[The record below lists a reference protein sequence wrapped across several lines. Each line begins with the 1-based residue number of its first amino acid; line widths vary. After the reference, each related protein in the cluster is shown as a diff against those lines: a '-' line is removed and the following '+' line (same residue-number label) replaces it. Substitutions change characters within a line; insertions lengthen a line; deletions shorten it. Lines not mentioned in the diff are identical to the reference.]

1 MPDAS
6 ENARAMLKEYADTLI
21 ANAQATNDEEQGEIG
36 DDLIDIEGRM
46 EAHAMEIAELIH
58 ELLERSAEAA
68 AHKPG

>member
-36 DDLIDIEGRM
+36 MTL
-46 EAHAMEIAELIH
+46 
-58 ELLERSAEAA
+58 ST
-68 AHKPG
+68 